1 MKILLIEDDQSVADF
16 IIKGLIENNHVIDH
30 QTDGKEGLFLATT
43 EQYDMMIID
52 RMLPGVDGL
61 TIIRTL
67 RASKINTSILI
78 LSAMADVEQRVEGLQ
93 NGADDYLVKPFSFS
107 ELLARVEVLG
117 RRSVS
122 NDTQITQLQV
132 SDLKI
137 DLLTHKITRA
147 EQNID
152 LLATE
157 YRLLEY
163 LMRHAGQVVSR
174 TMLLEHVWD
183 YHFDPQTNVID
194 VHMSRLRKKIDKQFN
209 TNPLIHTI
217 RGSGY
222 VLKAPETDY

>member
-1 MKILLIEDDQSVADF
+1 MKILLIEDDKSVASF
-16 IIKGLIENNHVIDH
+16 IIKGLSENNHVVDH
-30 QTDGKEGLFLATT
+30 QDDGKDGLFMATT
-43 EQYDMMIID
+43 ESYDMMIID
-52 RMLPGVDGL
+52 RMLPSVDGL

-67 RASKINTSILI
+67 RASKINTPVLI

-117 RRSVS
+117 RRSIS
-122 NDTQITQLQV
+122 NDNQITQLQV

-137 DLLTHKITRA
+137 DLLTHKVTRS
-147 EQNID
+147 EQIIE

-163 LMRHAGQVVSR
+163 LMRHASQVVSR

-194 VHMSRLRKKIDKQFN
+194 VHMSRLRKKIDKQFDSH
-209 TNPLIHTI
+209 PLIHTI
-217 RGSGY
+217 RGAGY
-222 VLKAPETDY
+222 VLKAPEINY